1 MDGRAEPLQPQPTDD
16 AAATDGLDRRAI
28 LLAGGAALA
37 GAAAAAL
44 AGAERA
50 DAGHNTD
57 IAYDTQTVMHVDVT
71 NTTAGSTR
79 VSTNISG
86 TAAFVGLNNY
96 PVGISRPDGIL
107 GRTAYTTSNAAG
119 VAGHERVGGRR
130 HRRDGRRQGDGR
142 DGRLRRRR
150 NRRSV
155 GGPAGR
161 HGRASAGA
169 RPTASSGMSSAPA
182 SAWRARLANAA
193 GVKGQSTSAN
203 GVHGAS
209 ASGTGVRGETTTG
222 GVGVLGVAG
231 SGGVAGRFVGPAV
244 VEGSLAANAV
254 DVLSAAKVG
263 STLDVAGAAKV
274 GTTLEVAGQATL
286 GALTARGDVEAAGAV
301 HLAST
306 LDVTGRATVAALQVA
321 GAAHFAGPVTLGQE
335 QEIGKLR
342 LPKTSGVV
350 TLKRAAASVSVPNV
364 ELAAGTLVLATIQT
378 LRKGLVVAAAVP
390 SPKGKKITIH
400 FNKRAPKGTKVA
412 WMLVN

>member
-1 MDGRAEPLQPQPTDD
+1 MDGNAEPLQPQPTDD
-16 AAATDGLDRRAI
+16 AATTDGLDRRAI

-119 VAGHERVGGRR
+119 VAGTNESAVGGIGVMGAAKAT
-130 HRRDGRRQGDGR
+130 DGTGVFGVAGTVVPSEDP
-142 DGRLRRRR
+142 
-150 NRRSV
+150 
-155 GGPAGR
+155 PAGTGVF
-161 HGRASAGA
+161 GRGPTNGIVGLSSDGVGVAG
-169 RPTASSGMSSAPA
+169 TS
-182 SAWRARLANAA
+182 ANAA

-254 DVLSAAKVG
+254 DVGGAAKVG
-263 STLDVAGAAKV
+263 STLDVGGAAKV
-274 GTTLEVAGQATL
+274 GSTLEVAGQATL
-286 GALTARGDVEAAGAV
+286 GALTARGNVEAAGAV